1 MSLERKIAGSL
12 TGYIKGQAII
22 VILNSIIFLFILNIF
37 KVRFAL
43 FLALLTGILSTVPII
58 GMGTAALIAFLVSVF
73 DGRQLL
79 FIPPFFEGI
88 MLLAVYL
95 ILNQIIDLIIS
106 PLIIGKTTGISPLAL
121 FLSVLIGSLLFGVA
135 GTVLAIPV
143 LIAIKSFLELG
154 NNGHNSY

>member
-95 ILNQIIDLIIS
+95 ILNQIIDGGDCSPYPEIIS
-106 PLIIGKTTGISPLAL
+106 DIPCIIYRHIEIYPNQSPL
-121 FLSVLIGSLLFGVA
+121 SIDIYIV
-135 GTVLAIPV
+135 
-143 LIAIKSFLELG
+143 ELV
-154 NNGHNSY
+154 